1 MQTNELTMLPVE
13 WLEHHPDN
21 PRKDLGDLKELT
33 ASIRESGV
41 MQNLTVVPRG
51 DGVEGYWVVIGNRR
65 LEASREA
72 GLKQLPCLISDMD
85 YKTQLATMMAE
96 NMQRVDLTLLEQAQ
110 GVQMMMDLGM
120 EVGEIA
126 KKTGLRKDAINR
138 RAQMLKYDSA
148 KVKQAIAK
156 GGTLSDFTELDK
168 VKDDKKRE
176 KLLGDIGTPNFRN
189 YLKGALEDQRDW
201 EVIGKLTEKLEGFA
215 TRISEVG
222 KVNGREQKMLDV
234 KSWHRPG
241 VQLVEGYKIPDDVRE
256 KRYYYRVCDYPSVV
270 LYVAVDSVVDVKEYE
285 EKKLTKRD
293 RLREIC
299 EEKMEQVKR
308 MTKRHREL
316 RIDFLKNSPNLKLD
330 RDWLM
335 ARLLDVCLVWGGYNN
350 QTQKALLSD
359 LLDVADIG
367 KWSDEWWRDL
377 MQTRTAYAAACIMMV
392 KLDDGYQYPWASE
405 WDGDAQMSRPVHNK
419 PRSLEVLY
427 DILQH
432 IGYEMCDEEKAL
444 MDGTHEVFKRPEV
457 ED

>member
-1 MQTNELTMLPVE
+1 MNELTMLPVE

-41 MQNLTVVPRG
+41 MQNLTVVLRG

-65 LEASREA
+65 LEASRAA

-85 YKTQLATMMAE
+85 YRTQLATMMAE

-126 KKTGLRKDAINR
+126 RKTGLRKDAINR

-156 GGTLSDFTELDK
+156 GGTLSDFADLDK
-168 VKDDKKRE
+168 VKDDATRE

-189 YLKGALEDQRDW
+189 YLRGALEDQRGW
-201 EVIGKLTEKLEGFA
+201 EGVGRLIEKLEVFA
-215 TRISEVG
+215 NRIEKYG
-222 KVNGREQKMLDV
+222 EVNGRKQDMLFV
-234 KSWHRPG
+234 KTWHRPNEK
-241 VQLVEGYKIPDDVRE
+241 LVDEYVMPKDV
-256 KRYYYRVCDYPSVV
+256 KDHRYYYLVEKYPNVT
-270 LYVAVDSVVDVKEYE
+270 LYVAVDKQEDVNAIEQKKKNRKE
-285 EKKLTKRD
+285 
-293 RLREIC
+293 RLRELC
-299 EEKMEQVKR
+299 EAKMDLVKR

-330 RDWLM
+330 RDYLV
-335 ARLLDVCLVWGGYNN
+335 ARLLDVCLIWGGYNN
-350 QTQKALLSD
+350 QQQKALLCD
-359 LLDVADIG
+359 LLQVADVG
-367 KWSDEWWRDL
+367 KWKDEWWRDL

-405 WDGDAQMSRPVHNK
+405 WDGDAGTNRPVPN
-419 PRSLEVLY
+419 RSRTLVVLY

-457 ED
+457 E

>member
-1 MQTNELTMLPVE
+1 MNNLTMLPIE
-13 WLEHHPDN
+13 LLEHHPDN

-65 LEASREA
+65 LEASRAA

-126 KKTGLRKDAINR
+126 RKTGLRKDAINR

-156 GGTLSDFTELDK
+156 GGTLSDFAELDK
-168 VKDDKKRE
+168 IRDDAMRE

-189 YLKGALEDQRDW
+189 HLKGALEDQRDW
-201 EVIGKLTEKLEGFA
+201 EVVGRIIEKLEVFA
-215 TRISEVG
+215 NRIDKHGE
-222 KVNGREQKMLDV
+222 VNGRKQDMLLV
-234 KSWHRPG
+234 KTWHRPNEK
-241 VQLVEGYKIPDDVRE
+241 LAEEFAMPKDVKER
-256 KRYYYRVCDYPSVV
+256 RYYYTVEKYPNVT
-270 LYVAVDSVVDVKEYE
+270 LYVAVDKQEDVNAIEE
-285 EKKLTKRD
+285 EKKSRKE
-293 RLREIC
+293 RLRELC
-299 EEKMEQVKR
+299 DAKMQMVKR
-308 MTKRHREL
+308 MTNRHREL

-330 RDWLM
+330 RDYLV
-335 ARLLDVCLVWGGYNN
+335 ARLLDVCLQWGGYNN
-350 QTQKALLSD
+350 QRQKALLCD
-359 LLDVADIG
+359 LLQVADVG
-367 KWSDEWWRDL
+367 KWGDEWWRDL
-377 MQTRTAYAAACIMMV
+377 LRTRTAYAAACIMLV
-392 KLDDGYQYPWASE
+392 KMDDEYQYFWASE
-405 WDGDAQMSRPVHNK
+405 WDGDAGTNRPTHCRNR
-419 PRSLEVLY
+419 PIAQLY

-444 MDGTHEVFKRPEV
+444 MDGTHPVFERPEV
-457 ED
+457 E

>member
-1 MQTNELTMLPVE
+1 MNELTMLPIE

-51 DGVEGYWVVIGNRR
+51 DGAEGYWVVIGNRR
-65 LEASREA
+65 LEASRAA

-85 YKTQLATMMAE
+85 YRTQLATMMAE

-126 KKTGLRKDAINR
+126 RKTGLRKDAINR

-156 GGTLSDFTELDK
+156 GGTLSDFAELDK

-176 KLLGDIGTPNFRN
+176 KLLGYIGNPNFRN
-189 YLKGALEDQRDW
+189 LLKSEIDDQRDW
-201 EVIGKLTEKLEGFA
+201 EVIGKLAEKLESFA
-215 TRISEVG
+215 TRISNVG
-222 KVNGREQKMLDV
+222 LVGNRDQKMLDV
-234 KSWHRPG
+234 NKWHRPSMQ
-241 VQLVEGYKIPDDVRE
+241 VVEAYRIPKDVKE
-256 KRYYYRVCDYPSVV
+256 KRYYYRVCTYPCVE
-270 LYVAVDSVVDVKEYE
+270 LYVAVDSEVDVKEYE
-285 EKKLTKRD
+285 EKKQTKRD
-293 RLREIC
+293 RLRELC
-299 EEKMEQVKR
+299 EAKMDLVKR

-330 RDWLM
+330 RDYLV

-350 QTQKALLSD
+350 QQQKALLCD
-359 LLDVADIG
+359 LLQVADVG
-367 KWSDEWWRDL
+367 KWKDEWWRDL
-377 MQTRTAYAAACIMMV
+377 MQTRTAYTAACIMLV

-405 WDGDAQMSRPVHNK
+405 WDGDAGTSRPVPNK
-419 PRSLEVLY
+419 PRTLVVLY

-444 MDGTHEVFKRPEV
+444 MDGTHPVFERPEV
-457 ED
+457 EE